1 MTKGFLL
8 VDQSMNTIIVPY
20 DDEDLVEFF
29 RYKVEYE
36 SVYDKVHSHRTLKE
50 LDADVRK
57 YLKGVYEG

>member
-20 DDEDLVEFF
+20 DDFVDFF
-29 RYKVEYE
+29 RYMVERE
-36 SVYDKVHSHRTLKE
+36 SVYDKVHAHRTLKE

>member
-20 DDEDLVEFF
+20 DDQDLVDFF
-29 RYKVEYE
+29 RYKVERE
-36 SVYDKVHSHRTLKE
+36 SVYDKVHAHRTLKE